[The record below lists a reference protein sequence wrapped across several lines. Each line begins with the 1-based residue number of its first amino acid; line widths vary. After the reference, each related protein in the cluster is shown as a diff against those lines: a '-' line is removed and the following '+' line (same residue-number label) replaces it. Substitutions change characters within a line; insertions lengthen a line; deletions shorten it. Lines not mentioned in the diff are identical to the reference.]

1 MQGKGDDKFEG
12 FLNVKDLRRQ
22 TTANE
27 EKLVISASANGNNQ
41 SGNSS
46 TLECSSLISK
56 VKQKLLLTFLV
67 TTKKPS
73 IFNHIS
79 LLIPL
84 NIFRNSSLNL
94 CLRARYQK
102 SKTTEV
108 VIEQSHKIKM
118 KITTINFNHKLSLQE
133 RNTEPV
139 YLLIQSKLFVV
150 SYKERGQVV

>member
-1 MQGKGDDKFEG
+1 MVRAKVCPVGRELSGNVTLTPGWSDRMQGKEDDKVEG

-46 TLECSSLISK
+46 TPECSSLIS
-56 VKQKLLLTFLV
+56 VMRQMVLLTFLV

-79 LLIPL
+79 LLIQL
-84 NIFRNSSLNL
+84 HIFTNRSLNL
-94 CLRARYQK
+94 CLA
-102 SKTTEV
+102 
-108 VIEQSHKIKM
+108 
-118 KITTINFNHKLSLQE
+118 TTIVISEEVKQLKWSLDNHIK
-133 RNTEPV
+133 
-139 YLLIQSKLFVV
+139 
-150 SYKERGQVV
+150 